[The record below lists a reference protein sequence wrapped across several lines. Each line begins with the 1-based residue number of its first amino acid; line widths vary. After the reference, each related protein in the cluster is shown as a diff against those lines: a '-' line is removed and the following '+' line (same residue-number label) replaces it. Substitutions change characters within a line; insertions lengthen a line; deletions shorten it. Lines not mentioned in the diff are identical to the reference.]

1 MNNNISNELSRSGG
15 VLLDS
20 KLRNKKKLNN
30 NWSGQE
36 SGGTN
41 SSTTFMPPLHKI
53 YTASLG

>member
-20 KLRNKKKLNN
+20 KLKNKKKLNN
-30 NWSGQE
+30 WSGQD